1 MMRTWLTLAALVAL
15 ALLGP
20 FFAGTADAP
29 DLAPAAAQLLPPG
42 SFVEEAPLAGGGFV
56 RALEIRDDE
65 RGLHVRSIGEWRAIP
80 GTSTSGPVR
89 TVRLWLGTDHQGRSL
104 FARTL
109 HGARTS
115 LLAAAVATLV
125 ALGLGTGVG
134 LAAALSRR
142 AIAGPVRIATDGL
155 LGLPRLLLLLML
167 GAALRGSVV
176 GIALAV
182 GLASWMEVSR
192 LVEAEARS
200 LRGRPFVLAARAS
213 GAGAVRTAWG
223 HVVPNL
229 LPILAVAAPLI
240 ATEAILL
247 ESTLSFLGIG
257 GGDSASWGRMI
268 ADGQRF
274 LPGAWWLVCFPGLLL
289 SLTAV
294 AVHSLARP
302 PVRHSSYQTA
312 RPAL

>member
-1 MMRTWLTLAALVAL
+1 MTRTWLTLAALVAL

-20 FFAGTADAP
+20 HFAGTADAP

-42 SFVEEAPLAGGGFV
+42 SFVEEAALAGGGFV

-65 RGLHVRSIGEWRAIP
+65 RGLHLRSKGEWREIP

-125 ALGLGTGVG
+125 ALALGTGVG

-142 AIAGPVRIATDGL
+142 AIAGSVRIATDGL

-167 GAALRGSVV
+167 GAVLRGSVV
-176 GIALAV
+176 GVGLAV
-182 GLASWMEVSR
+182 GLSSWMEVSR

-200 LRGRPFVLAARAS
+200 LRARPFVLAARAS
-213 GAGAVRTAWG
+213 GAGVIRTAWG

-257 GGDSASWGRMI
+257 GGDSASWGRMV

-294 AVHSLARP
+294 AVHFLARP
-302 PVRHSSYQTA
+302 ASSSS
-312 RPAL
+312 

>member
-1 MMRTWLTLAALVAL
+1 MTRTWLTLGALVAL
-15 ALLGP
+15 AVVGP
-20 FFAGTADAP
+20 FLSGTADAP

-42 SFVEEAPLAGGGFV
+42 SFVEEAPLASGGFV

-65 RGLHVRSIGEWRAIP
+65 RGLRVRTASEWRAIP
-80 GTSTSGPVR
+80 GARTSGPVR

-104 FARTL
+104 YARTL

-115 LLAAAVATLV
+115 LLVALVATFV

-142 AIAGPVRIATDGL
+142 AVAGPVRIATDGL
-155 LGLPRLLLLLML
+155 LALPRLLLLLML
-167 GAALRGSVV
+167 GVALRGSVV
-176 GIALAV
+176 DIALAV

-192 LVEAEARS
+192 LIEAEARS
-200 LRGRPFVLAARAS
+200 LRGRPFVLAARAG
-213 GAGAVRTAWG
+213 GAGVIRTAWG

-247 ESTLSFLGIG
+247 ESTLSFLGIAG
-257 GGDSASWGRMI
+257 NDSTSWGRMV

-274 LPGAWWLVCFPGLLL
+274 LPGAWWMVCFPGLLL
-289 SLTAV
+289 SSTAV
-294 AVHSLARP
+294 AVHSLARLP
-302 PVRHSSYQTA
+302 SDVA
-312 RPAL
+312 